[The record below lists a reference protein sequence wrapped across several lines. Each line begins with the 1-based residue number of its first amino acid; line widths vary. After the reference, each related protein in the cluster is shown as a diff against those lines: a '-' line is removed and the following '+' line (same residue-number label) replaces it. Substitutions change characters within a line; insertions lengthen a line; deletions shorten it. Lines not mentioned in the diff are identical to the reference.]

1 MVNSQS
7 GCFPK
12 HPYLCSLRKSPVAFI
27 NIGKCRTPRT
37 FPCLRSFLIFS
48 IFSKKNTPMG
58 CYTTT
63 KEYKREFKVSKDN
76 PLQKRE
82 KK

>member
-1 MVNSQS
+1 MVNSPS
-7 GCFPK
+7 GCSPK

-48 IFSKKNTPMG
+48 IFSKKI
-58 CYTTT
+58 
-63 KEYKREFKVSKDN
+63 
-76 PLQKRE
+76 LQRVATQPQKSIKGSLR
-82 KK
+82 